1 MFSLLF
7 SAGNYFLNGWL
18 DMMYCMQK
26 LSLSIDF
33 WSKSTYSIYSCEHFA
48 IDYKD
53 GRKRRQK
60 KVKR

>member
-1 MFSLLF
+1 M
-7 SAGNYFLNGWL
+7 ATPITGV
-18 DMMYCMQK
+18 YCMQK

-48 IDYKD
+48 IDYKE
-53 GRKRRQK
+53 GRKRREK